1 MDQPRPSL
9 PSSEDVPAMSAKEAA
24 VYATDLL
31 LELRNITS
39 AHPKLTFLTYLLEM
53 AFQEAFNAS
62 ARKVEDLKKFDS
74 GRVKN

>member
-1 MDQPRPSL
+1 
-9 PSSEDVPAMSAKEAA
+9 MSAKEAA

-39 AHPKLTFLTYLLEM
+39 THKKLSFLTYLLEM

-62 ARKVEDLKKFDS
+62 SRMVEDI
-74 GRVKN
+74 KNLIQEKRMIKWLYSLPLHHFLANY

>member
-1 MDQPRPSL
+1 MSQLQPSVPPSA
-9 PSSEDVPAMSAKEAA
+9 EITAMSAKEAA

-39 AHPKLTFLTYLLEM
+39 THKKLSFLTYLLEM

-62 ARKVEDLKKFDS
+62 SRTVEDTKKFDS
-74 GRVKN
+74 RKENG

>member
-1 MDQPRPSL
+1 
-9 PSSEDVPAMSAKEAA
+9 MSPKEAA

-39 AHPKLTFLTYLLEM
+39 AHPKLSFLTYLLEM

-62 ARKVEDLKKFDS
+62 SRIVEDFKKVDS
-74 GRVKN
+74 TKWNS

>member
-1 MDQPRPSL
+1 
-9 PSSEDVPAMSAKEAA
+9 MSAKEAA

-39 AHPKLTFLTYLLEM
+39 AHPKLAFLTYLLEM

-62 ARKVEDLKKFDS
+62 SRHVEDLKKVDS
-74 GRVKN
+74 RKDKN